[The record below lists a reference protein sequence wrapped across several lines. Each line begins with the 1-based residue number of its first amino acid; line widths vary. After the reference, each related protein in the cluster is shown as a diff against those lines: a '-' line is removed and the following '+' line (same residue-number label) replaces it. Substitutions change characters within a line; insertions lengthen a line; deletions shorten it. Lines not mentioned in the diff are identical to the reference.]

1 VKPRHEDYFP
11 MSRYNLLHELIEARE
26 EIEKLQKRVGAL
38 QESLAALSAELVR
51 RSEAEAK
58 GK

>member
-1 VKPRHEDYFP
+1 